1 MRPISLPALV
11 ALSAVVVLAC
21 GGGKGAD
28 APNAA
33 SPERQS
39 DAEYDV
45 ARDYFYKG
53 QPRVALDHAL
63 KATSLNEDNAKA
75 LLFTSELYLS
85 FCAGSRGLDSPDC
98 RLAEAE
104 RYARLAIKADG
115 ELRDAKNTL
124 GAILINEKKYKD
136 AEAILE
142 PLTKDIAYGANYLAW
157 GNLGW
162 AQVLDG
168 KVDDGIVS
176 LRNAITQPKFCV
188 GHYRLGVAYEKK
200 GDLAQAETSYTNALQ
215 VDSPECTSLQDAWE
229 ARGRVRLKLGR
240 NDEARADFQK
250 CREISVETSTGK
262 SCAQVLVAQQQK

>member
-1 MRPISLPALV
+1 MRPISLLALL

-21 GGGKGAD
+21 GGSKGAD

-45 ARDYFYKG
+45 ARDYFFKG

-63 KATSLNEDNAKA
+63 KATTLNEDNGKA

-85 FCAGSRGLDSPDC
+85 FCAGPRGLESPDC

-104 RYARLAIKADG
+104 KYARLAIKADPD
-115 ELRDAKNTL
+115 LRDAKNTL
-124 GAILINEKKYKD
+124 GTILINEKKYKD
-136 AEAILE
+136 AIAILE

-162 AQVLDG
+162 AQVLSGDVDG
-168 KVDDGIVS
+168 GIIS
-176 LRNAITQPKFCV
+176 LRNAITEPKFCV
-188 GHYRLGVAYEKK
+188 GHYRLGVAFEKK
-200 GDLAQAETSYTNALQ
+200 GDLQQADASLSNALAT
-215 VDSPECTSLQDAWE
+215 DSPDCQNLQDAWDE
-229 ARGRVRLKLGR
+229 RGRVRLKLGHT
-240 NDEARADFQK
+240 DEARADFQK
-250 CREISVETSTGK
+250 CREISQETQTGK
-262 SCAQVLVAQQQK
+262 GCAQMLLAQQK